1 MLERWWFGP
10 LTGFWEVTIIVCDLC
25 MRLGGARGPP
35 GTDGPTGGRFAGR
48 KLDCSFPF
56 LGGLLD
62 SVFAGDGGVKGFS
75 FLMLALRP
83 REERKLPG
91 DLVTEEGKITERL
104 DEVDDVAIIVDAREG
119 RGAAANAG

>member
-1 MLERWWFGP
+1 ME
-10 LTGFWEVTIIVCDLC
+10 FWEVIIIVCDLC

-35 GTDGPTGGRFAGR
+35 GTDGATGGRFAGR
-48 KLDCSFPF
+48 GLGCSFPF

-62 SVFAGDGGVKGFS
+62 NVFGGDGGVKGFS

-83 REERKLPG
+83 SEARKLPG
-91 DLVTEEGKITERL
+91 DFATEEGETAERL
-104 DEVDDVAIIVDAREG
+104 DEDDDVAIIVDAREG

>member
-1 MLERWWFGP
+1 
-10 LTGFWEVTIIVCDLC
+10 

-35 GTDGPTGGRFAGR
+35 GTDGAMDGRFAGR
-48 KLDCSFPF
+48 GVVCSFPL

-62 SVFAGDGGVKGFS
+62 SVFDRDGGVEDLS

-83 REERKLPG
+83 SEPKKLPG
-91 DLVTEEGKITERL
+91 DLATEEGETAERV